1 MKIRELLKRGNTFG
15 KTSDKNPRRSLSY
28 LTGRFKDRQVSSGL
42 RVILLVLYTLFFFLL
57 FPWTPASFRAG
68 RSSLLD
74 TRLKLV
80 FKTIH
85 ESLLISFIPTY
96 NWRLDSILLDS
107 DSIRF
112 SYDKSKF

>member
-1 MKIRELLKRGNTFG
+1 MKIRELLKRGSTFG
-15 KTSDKNPRRSLSY
+15 KMSDKNPRRSLSY

-42 RVILLVLYTLFFFLL
+42 RVILLVLYTLFFLL

-96 NWRLDSILLDS
+96 NWRLESILLDP

-112 SYDKSKF
+112 SYGKSKF